1 MGHAKSFYIRIQVVL
16 LDTWALA
23 REYDV
28 RELRE
33 KSEMERV
40 PFLLLIFPRR
50 KKKKKLKSYFPFF
63 PLLKLFDCIVRV

>member
-50 KKKKKLKSYFPFF
+50 KKKKTKIIFSFF
-63 PLLKLFDCIVRV
+63 SPTKII